1 MTRAWLVLALTV
13 IVSVASATDVR
24 VGPQGPGFYRMCMG
38 GDEVTALLDGTQ
50 RRRTGWC
57 SSIPA
62 PVSAPATAT
71 SGCL

>member
-1 MTRAWLVLALTV
+1 MTRAWLALALAV
-13 IVSVASATDVR
+13 IASVASATDVR
-24 VGPQGPGFYRMCMG
+24 MGPQGPGFYRMRMG

-62 PVSAPATAT
+62 TAT